1 LADAPTPLIA
11 DASVWI
17 NLVATGRIEAHLS
30 TLHCS
35 ISITSIA
42 LRELERGRVKGRQTA
57 DKLSELIRSD
67 RVLVEPFSSDTG
79 DIFMTLVSGPA
90 SETLDD
96 GEAATLTCALASKA
110 RAVID
115 ERKATAIA
123 ARRFP
128 QLAVI
133 STTDLL
139 LHPTA
144 RIELG
149 EEITANSI
157 FKALQNARMR
167 VPEHHLQEVC
177 LLLGPERT
185 SQCLSLPVR
194 VRTRNTVSEGLR

>member
-1 LADAPTPLIA
+1 MTDVPGPLIA

-30 TLHCS
+30 TLDCS

-57 DKLSELIRSD
+57 DKLSELIRST
-67 RVLVEPFSSDTG
+67 RVLVEPFPSDTDG
-79 DIFMTLVSGPA
+79 IFMTLVSGPA
-90 SETLDD
+90 PETLDD
-96 GEAATLTCALASKA
+96 GEAATLTCALVSNA

-115 ERKATAIA
+115 EKKATAIA

-144 RIELG
+144 RAELG
-149 EEITANSI
+149 EEVTADSI
-157 FKALQNARMR
+157 FNALKNARMR
-167 VPEHHLQEVC
+167 VPEHRLREVC
-177 LLLGPERT
+177 ALLGTERT
-185 SQCLSLPVR
+185 SQCLSLPIK
-194 VRTRNTVSEGLR
+194 VRTQNAVSEGL